1 MPMLEDE
8 MTRTFFRASVVITM
22 GSGALTL
29 FWEERW
35 LNGQGIQEIA
45 PDFVATV
52 TVRRQRR

>member
-1 MPMLEDE
+1 MSEDE